1 MKKQWY
7 LWLVVCAMLVLT
19 SCGAA
24 GNTGSDVAGQESQQG
39 DMSAVGGN
47 DPEMVFACQY
57 QLRLYSF
64 PAELFRNT
72 CGEEAFYAWVDTFNR
87 DETNPDSSKRPYND
101 CNLFTFVEDFQVS
114 KQDFIRYMK
123 EGQAAVEPIFSDDE
137 LALICEGS
145 QAQRNAA
152 FVNPSAILVGDTI
165 YAPYWIATHSAQELA
180 AAGITPA
187 MLNEKSAVWEKGLT
201 EGQITTLTQAKTALQ
216 AAERAE
222 LQ

>member
-1 MKKQWY
+1 MPGWIP
-7 LWLVVCAMLVLT
+7 
-19 SCGAA
+19 S
-24 GNTGSDVAGQESQQG
+24 TG
-39 DMSAVGGN
+39 
-47 DPEMVFACQY
+47 
-57 QLRLYSF
+57 
-64 PAELFRNT
+64 
-72 CGEEAFYAWVDTFNR
+72 
-87 DETNPDSSKRPYND
+87 TNPDSSKRPYND

-216 AAERAE
+216 AA